1 MPPGVTRRIGSG
13 ARRQPNGVRAA
24 IDAAARACRQNG
36 GMLRHVPEW
45 SARYRRWADP
55 ALTLIV
61 SVVAVW
67 LALLG
72 DGESQVD
79 SYYRTP
85 ELPMPMPDGEESR
98 PLARIV
104 LLTLLVS
111 LPLVGRR
118 RWPLAVFATQFVA
131 VMGLR
136 GDNTWVTLLAL
147 LVGAYSL
154 AAYTVSP
161 LTSIGVQV
169 AAATG
174 VAIGSD
180 SIELPVP
187 DWTAPFIILLP
198 AGLFGI
204 TVRAL
209 RAKAAASAERA
220 EALRAGQEL
229 ATRAAVA
236 EDRARLARELHDVVS
251 HHVSVMVIQ
260 AGAADK
266 VIGARPDLARDAL
279 QAINASGRHAMAE
292 LRLLLGVLAPDGTGA
307 DLLHPQ
313 PGLDQLGALVEQV
326 RAAGQPV
333 TVEHTPVTVPR
344 GVDVAAYRVVQEALT
359 NALRYAPGAR
369 TTVVVRPADGAL
381 TVEVTDDGHPHGAGA
396 GGVWTEERSD
406 EGRRRL
412 PGPGARASEA
422 SADWQGAGSGL
433 RGLAERLRVYGGT
446 LDTGRRLTGGFRV
459 LATFPL
465 GRAE

>member
-1 MPPGVTRRIGSG
+1 
-13 ARRQPNGVRAA
+13 
-24 IDAAARACRQNG
+24 
-36 GMLRHVPEW
+36 MLRHVPEW
-45 SARYRRWADP
+45 AARYRRWADP
-55 ALTLIV
+55 ALALLFA
-61 SVVAVW
+61 VAALW
-67 LALLG
+67 IALLG
-72 DGESQVD
+72 GDEPNGDVYQVPLDG
-79 SYYRTP
+79 
-85 ELPMPMPDGEESR
+85 LPPLPAEESR
-98 PLARIV
+98 PMARIV
-104 LLTLLVS
+104 LATLLVTV
-111 LPLVGRR
+111 PLAGRR
-118 RWPLAVFATQFVA
+118 RWPLAVFAVQFAA
-131 VMGLR
+131 VIGLR

-154 AAYTVSP
+154 AAYSPSP
-161 LTSIGVQV
+161 LVSIGAQV
-169 AAATG
+169 TAATG

-187 DWTAPFIILLP
+187 DWTAAFIILLP

-220 EALRAGQEL
+220 EALRAGQQA

-279 QAINASGRHAMAE
+279 TAIGASGRQAMAE
-292 LRLLLGVLAPDGTGA
+292 LRHLLGVLAPDGGE

-333 TVEHTPVTVPR
+333 TVEHTPVSVPR

-369 TTVVVRPADGAL
+369 TTVIVRPADGVL
-381 TVEVTDDGHPHGAGA
+381 TVEVTDDGAQVN
-396 GGVWTEERSD
+396 GGSD
-406 EGRRRL
+406 
-412 PGPGARASEA
+412 PV
-422 SADWQGAGSGL
+422 GAGSGL

-446 LDTGRRLTGGFRV
+446 LHTGHRLAGGFRV

-465 GRAE
+465 EAQ